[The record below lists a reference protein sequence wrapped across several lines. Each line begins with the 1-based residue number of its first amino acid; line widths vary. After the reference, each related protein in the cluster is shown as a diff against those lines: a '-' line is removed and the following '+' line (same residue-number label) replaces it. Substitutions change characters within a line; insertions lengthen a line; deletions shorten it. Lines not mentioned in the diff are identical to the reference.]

1 MKFSEWRKHF
11 NIQKLKCVYIMFLSY
26 FFQVLM
32 FYFIQQSLQFIEF
45 IELIQQRKQPNVNF
59 NGFIFQINYIKSNT
73 ASISKYIFQNK
84 AQIKHV
90 QVYQNCIYLH
100 FIEQRSKNKMQIRQD
115 TTKMVIFLAAST
127 HKHLL
132 LSNKSSSIL
141 PKFRVYPL
149 YK

>member
-1 MKFSEWRKHF
+1 MCLHNVPLLF
-11 NIQKLKCVYIMFLSY
+11 FLG
-26 FFQVLM
+26 FEQIKILI
-32 FYFIQQSLQFIEF
+32 FYFIQQSLQFIKFIKFIEF
-45 IELIQQRKQPNVNF
+45 ILQRKQPNVNF

-127 HKHLL
+127 YKHLL
-132 LSNKSSSIL
+132 LSIKSSSIL